1 MEELHINVFNTV
13 GNAICVEVDDGEKVF
28 VQLSTALK
36 AGKKVVLSFMN
47 VDMLTSAFLNTAI
60 GQLYRDFSEN
70 TIKELLTVIQLDGTD
85 RVLLKRVI
93 STAKLFYKD
102 PERLEKSI
110 NEIMGD

>member
-1 MEELHINVFNTV
+1 MEELHINVFNIV
-13 GNAICVEVDDGEKVF
+13 GNSICVESDDGEKVF
-28 VQLSTALK
+28 AQVSAALK
-36 AGKKVVLSFMN
+36 AVKKVILSFQN
-47 VDMLTSAFLNTAI
+47 VEMLTSAFLNSAI

-70 TIKELLTVIQLDGTD
+70 EIKEALTVIKLEGAD

-93 STAKLFYKD
+93 DTAKLFYKD